1 MWCTPFLYLPES
13 GPAAGSQNTPVSAG
27 IGVRLLFEKRFLVNA
42 GRNALKALKY
52 ADKRVDVL
60 KANPLRDKLDLRLR
74 VCQQPFGPVHT
85 KTIYILAERNAGL
98 LLEIMSASS
107 ESSVR

>member
-1 MWCTPFLYLPES
+1 MWCTPFLYLPER
-13 GPAAGSQNTPVSAG
+13 GPAAGSQNTSVSAG

-52 ADKRVDVL
+52 ADKRIDVL
-60 KANPLRDKLDLRLR
+60 KAYLLRDELDLRLR
-74 VCQQPFGPVHT
+74 FCQQPFGPVHT